1 MKGFK
6 NAKVY
11 VDGEGVKYAD
21 IAIENGKI
29 VNIGTGLNISE
40 PFEIPQNAVVCP
52 AFIDEHVHGAAG
64 ADAMDGNVPALRKI
78 AVALAKEG
86 TANFIATTMTQSKEN
101 ITAAL
106 SAVKRYMAKPHGKG
120 AKVLG
125 VHLEGPFISAKHVG
139 AQPVEYLAEPDVKVF
154 RKYYAASGKHIKLV
168 TLAPEE
174 PHSLNLIK
182 YLAKNGIT
190 ASAGHTDAGVKEI
203 ETAKKCGLSCV
214 THTYNAQRG
223 VHHREI
229 GVAGSALLFDDLYS
243 EVICDLIHVSG
254 PAIRLLIKSKPK
266 DKVVLITDA
275 MRAKGLK
282 DGVSEL
288 GGQTVI
294 VKHGEARLEN
304 GALAGSVLKMNIAV
318 KNLVTACG
326 VPFTDA
332 IDYASKN
339 PANNLNIFDRTGS
352 IKVGKAADITVLDD
366 KFNVLLTLSDGNVV
380 YKRR

>member
-11 VDGEGVKYAD
+11 VDGEGIKYAD
-21 IAIENGKI
+21 VAIENGKI
-29 VNIGTGLNISE
+29 VNIGTGLDISE

-64 ADAMDGNVPALRKI
+64 ADAMDGNIPALRKI

-86 TANFIATTMTQSKEN
+86 TANFLATTMTQSKEN

-120 AKVLG
+120 AKILG

-288 GGQTVI
+288 GGQT
-294 VKHGEARLEN
+294 
-304 GALAGSVLKMNIAV
+304 
-318 KNLVTACG
+318 
-326 VPFTDA
+326 
-332 IDYASKN
+332 
-339 PANNLNIFDRTGS
+339 
-352 IKVGKAADITVLDD
+352 
-366 KFNVLLTLSDGNVV
+366 
-380 YKRR
+380 